1 MAADKVSATSA
12 HVTLTANVAYTL
24 HLTANTKYVDVA
36 VASNQPSQHVYFAV
50 ANTEAGLPTVTV
62 GGDDLNIANFPQ
74 RTRVPV
80 PRGGWIRLISDEAVV
95 VSVER
100 TNHNWYPD
108 RFRAFTAP
116 TSNPPAE
123 VDALIVAG
131 GGGTNSGSYSDNGG
145 GGAGGYLNSY
155 GTEPS
160 GANSTSLSAISVTEG
175 VSYTVTVGAGGAART
190 QGSNSVCMGRT
201 AIGGGYQPSTGLAQS
216 GGSGAGGS
224 PNNSGNYNGASGTAG
239 QGNAGGNAAN
249 DAYYTQYN
257 IRVGAGGGGGGA
269 GVAGS
274 NAIAG
279 NQGGNVGGNGGNG
292 LASSIT
298 GSAVTRAGGGAG
310 AATTAVSGGTHGNP
324 GSGGGGAV
332 DQNGTAN
339 TGGGAGGR
347 SSNAGGSGIVI
358 IRFEGDSPT
367 ISAGLTYTEST
378 VGDDTVI
385 QFTAGTGTISW

>member
-1 MAADKVSATSA
+1 MAADKTSATSA

-50 ANTEAGLPTVTV
+50 ADSEAGLPTVTV

-74 RTRVPV
+74 RTRIPV

-100 TNHNWYPD
+100 TNHNWNPD

-116 TSNPPAE
+116 TSNTPAE

-131 GGGTNSGSYSDNGG
+131 GGGTLGANYGDGG
-145 GGAGGYLNSY
+145 GAGAGGYLNSY
-155 GTEPS
+155 STEAS
-160 GANSTSLSAISVTEG
+160 GRNSGSLSALSVTEG
-175 VSYTVTVGAGGAART
+175 VSYTVTVGAGGSVGS
-190 QGSNSVCMGRT
+190 QGGNSTCMGRT
-201 AIGGGYQPSTGLAQS
+201 ATGGGYTNTTTAFS

-224 PNNSGNYNGASGTAG
+224 PTYARSTGLANQGFDGGSGMA
-239 QGNAGGNAAN
+239 
-249 DAYYTQYN
+249 DAFYAQQYN
-257 IRVGAGGGGGGA
+257 AYWGAGGGGGGA
-269 GVAGS
+269 GS
-274 NAIAG
+274 NGQNG
-279 NQGGNVGGNGGNG
+279 NAVSGGGPYDGGDGGNG
-292 LASSIT
+292 LASTIT
-298 GSAVTRAGGGAG
+298 GSSVYRAGGGGGSYRAG
-310 AATTAVSGGTHGNP
+310 LPGSTGAG
-324 GSGGGGAV
+324 GSGGGGDKDTDGV
-332 DQNGTAN
+332 AN
-339 TGGGAGGR
+339 TGGGGGGDR
-347 SSNAGGSGIVI
+347 TNGGSGIVV